1 MLISGKRMEIRR
13 NFRRGKDYHELLE
26 YSLMLSLQSLKVGE
40 TTSWMN
46 CGSHLL
52 IPYYNGLGSSC
63 FLLLFMV
70 FGFTR
75 RDQ

>member
-1 MLISGKRMEIRR
+1 
-13 NFRRGKDYHELLE
+13 
-26 YSLMLSLQSLKVGE
+26 LMLSPQSLKVGE